1 MNSKIISQLKNS
13 TSAKILLNES
23 LKKHTTY
30 GVGGDAELMIIP
42 SNKDDLKNIMG
53 IASQNNEKI
62 TILGSGSNVLI
73 SDNGIKGVTIS
84 LKGSLDQ
91 VNIDGEALYAEC
103 GARLGKVVKESIK
116 HDLIGLENLVGV
128 PGTLGGALI
137 MNAGAWGGEISQYL
151 ESVEAIVDGHIKRLK
166 SSDIKFSYRNSS
178 FKKDTILLSANF
190 KLKKSD
196 SLKIKKNLMD
206 AQDGRKNTQPLNKR
220 SAGSL
225 FKNPANNS
233 AGKLIDEAGL
243 KGFSIGD
250 AKISTKHANFL
261 INDGKATSH
270 DMIQIIKKVRNTVKE
285 RFNIMLELEVKL
297 IGFNKNELGEL
308 SWVKRKSLKF
318 LKT

>member
-1 MNSKIISQLKNS
+1 
-13 TSAKILLNES
+13 
-23 LKKHTTY
+23 
-30 GVGGDAELMIIP
+30 
-42 SNKDDLKNIMG
+42 
-53 IASQNNEKI
+53 
-62 TILGSGSNVLI
+62 
-73 SDNGIKGVTIS
+73 
-84 LKGSLDQ
+84 
-91 VNIDGEALYAEC
+91 
-103 GARLGKVVKESIK
+103 
-116 HDLIGLENLVGV
+116 
-128 PGTLGGALI
+128 

-285 RFNIMLELEVKL
+285 KFNIMLELEVKL

-308 SWVKRKSLKF
+308 S
-318 LKT
+318 

>member
-1 MNSKIISQLKNS
+1 MNSEVISQIDKN

-30 GVGGDAELMIIP
+30 GVGGNADLIIP
-42 SNKDDLKNIMG
+42 SNKIDLKNIMK
-53 IASQNNEKI
+53 IASDYDEKI

-73 SDNGIKGVTIS
+73 SDKGIKGITVS
-84 LKGSLDQ
+84 LKGALDQ
-91 VNIDGEALYAEC
+91 VKVNGGKLYAEC

-116 HDLIGLENLVGV
+116 YDLIGLENLVGV

-151 ESVEAIVDGHIKRLK
+151 KSVEVIIDNEIQNLD
-166 SSDIKFSYRNSS
+166 SSDIEFSYRNSS
-178 FKKDTILLSANF
+178 FTKNTILLSANF
-190 KLKKSD
+190 ELQKSNY
-196 SLKIKKNLMD
+196 SEIKKNLIK

-225 FKNPANNS
+225 FKNPDGNS

-243 KGFSIGD
+243 KGLSIGD

-261 INDGKATSH
+261 INDGKATSK
-270 DMIQIIKKVRNTVKE
+270 DMLKLIKKVRNTVQEK
-285 RFNIMLELEVKL
+285 FNVLLELEVKL
-297 IGFNKNELGEL
+297 IGFDKNELGGL
-308 SWVKRKSLKF
+308 S
-318 LKT
+318 